1 VEGQHALAILC
12 HHSTTH
18 NAINSVWTLSD
29 ESPNP
34 PLVRAKPDFRA
45 FYRGEYRAVL
55 GLAYALSGD
64 MATAEDL
71 SQEAFMAAFRRW
83 EEVGAMDH
91 PGAWVRRVVAN
102 KSVSLFRRV
111 VAEGRA
117 LLRFRPDPVG
127 PSPSVDSLAVW
138 TAMRK
143 LPRRQ
148 AEVIV
153 LVYFS
158 GLTHAEAA
166 KVMGCSVETARTH
179 LKRAKTQLAAWL
191 RDDE

>member
-1 VEGQHALAILC
+1 M
-12 HHSTTH
+12 
-18 NAINSVWTLSD
+18 VWTLSD
-29 ESPNP
+29 DSPRT

-45 FYRGEYRAVL
+45 FYRSEYRAVL

-71 SQEAFMAAFRRW
+71 CQEAFLAAFRRW
-83 EEVGAMDH
+83 AEVGAMDY

-102 KSVSLFRRV
+102 KSISRFRRV
-111 VAEGRA
+111 LAEGRA
-117 LLRFRPDPVG
+117 LLRFGPDPVG

-138 TAMRK
+138 TAMSK

-148 AEVIV
+148 AEVVV

-158 GLTHAEAA
+158 GLSHVEAA
-166 KVMGCSVETARTH
+166 NVMGRSVETARTH
-179 LKRAKTQLAAWL
+179 LKRAKTQLAGLL